1 MTNGAGTYDARF
13 APQLVDKLLRGKL
26 DLGVGCRVD
35 EGETENYRCGHRSGN
50 RRLRKNVW

>member
-1 MTNGAGTYDARF
+1 MINGDATYDARF

-35 EGETENYRCGHRSGN
+35 EGEAENYRCGHRCGN
-50 RRLRKNVW
+50 RRLRKNA